1 MYNSEKYLNLLE
13 LNSVLNLLSN
23 EATIA
28 SAKERALKLRPF
40 SSLEEVNLE
49 LKKTED
55 AFLLTAKFASPS
67 FYSPIDPA
75 SILTRAEVGA
85 SINMGELL
93 DIANCLKSIRSV
105 KEWKENCS
113 INSKTALD
121 EIFDSLSPN
130 KFLEDKIYF
139 AIKSQDEMNDNAS
152 SELAS
157 IRRKIRG
164 ISSSIKDKL
173 DAIVRSQSKS
183 KYLQDAIVT
192 QRDGRF
198 VVPVKSEYKS
208 EIPGI
213 VHDTS
218 SSGATFFIEPMSVV
232 EANNEIRVYKAKEK
246 EEIDRILLELS
257 SLVASFS
264 DSIKFS
270 FESLIELNLIFAKAS
285 LAYKMKATLP
295 TINTD
300 GITVLKKARH
310 PLINPSSVVPINV
323 SLGKE
328 YNTLIITGPNTGGK
342 TVALK
347 TVGLLTVMAMCGLM
361 IPAEDGSCTGFFDRI
376 LVDIGDEQS
385 IEQSLSTFS
394 SHMVN
399 IVSILEES
407 ENNALVLLD
416 ELGGGTDPVEGAA
429 LAKAILVRLAINGA
443 KIIATTHYS
452 ELKSYALETSGVQN
466 ACCEFDVDTLK
477 PTYNLLIGVPGK
489 SNAFAISRKLG
500 IDEDI
505 VELAKGYVSDQDKR
519 FESVIEALEKAR
531 KEAVIEQQK
540 AKDLAQ
546 QTANSKAA
554 AQKALEEAI
563 ANQEKIIE
571 KARKDASY
579 IVDNARYKSN
589 LLLNEL
595 EDIKKGFSSQN
606 AAEMLLN
613 AKRSVSGGIKEL
625 EELSDPVSSRFKDD
639 YVLPR
644 KLVVGDNVIVFDINE
659 KAIVQ
664 EISKDNKKVL
674 VAMGGLKSWTPV
686 SNIRLNETKVK
697 EKSVKPRNVSGI
709 RSRVERVA
717 RYEFDMRGMTTDE
730 GIMELERYIDN
741 AFLSGLPSVTI
752 IHGKGTGA
760 LRKAVHQF
768 LKTNKAVKT
777 FRLGVFGEGEDGV
790 TIAEIKDK

>member
-1 MYNSEKYLNLLE
+1 MYKSEKYLNLLE
-13 LNSVLNLLSN
+13 LGSVLNLLSD
-23 EATIA
+23 EANLA
-28 SAKERALKLRPF
+28 SAKERALELRPF
-40 SSLEEVNLE
+40 SSLDEVNRE
-49 LKKTED
+49 LKKTEE

-67 FYSPIDPA
+67 FYSPVDPT

-85 SINMGELL
+85 SLNMGELL
-93 DIANCLKSIRSV
+93 DVANCLKSIRSV

-113 INSKTALD
+113 VNNKTILD
-121 EIFDSLSPN
+121 DLFASLSPN
-130 KFLEDKIYF
+130 KFLEDKICF

-152 SELAS
+152 GELAS

-164 ISSSIKDKL
+164 ISSGIKDKL

-198 VVPVKSEYKS
+198 VVPVKAEYKS
-208 EIPGI
+208 EISGI

-218 SSGATFFIEPMSVV
+218 SSGATLFIEPMSVV
-232 EANNEIRVYKAKEK
+232 EANNEIRVYKSKEK
-246 EEIDRILLELS
+246 EEIDRILAELS

-264 DSIKFS
+264 ESVKYS
-270 FESLIELNLIFAKAS
+270 FESLVELNLIFAKAS
-285 LAYKMKATLP
+285 LAYKMKATVP
-295 TINTD
+295 TVNAD
-300 GITVLKKARH
+300 GITVLKRARH
-310 PLINPSSVVPINV
+310 PLIAPSKVVPISV
-323 SLGKE
+323 TLGKD

-361 IPAEDGSCTGFFDRI
+361 IPAEDGSSTGFFDRI

-443 KIIATTHYS
+443 KIISTTHYA
-452 ELKSYALETSGVQN
+452 ELKSYALETKGVEN

-489 SNAFAISRKLG
+489 SNAFAISSKLG
-500 IDEDI
+500 VEESI
-505 VELAKGYVSDQDKR
+505 VDLAKSYVSDQDKR
-519 FESVIEALEKAR
+519 FENVIEALEKAR
-531 KEAVIEQQK
+531 KEASLESERAKELAKESLAAK
-540 AKDLAQ
+540 AKAD
-546 QTANSKAA
+546 
-554 AQKALEEAI
+554 KALEDALES
-563 ANQEKIIE
+563 QEKIIE

-579 IVDNARYKSN
+579 IVDSARLKSN
-589 LLLNEL
+589 ILLNEL
-595 EDIKKGFSSQN
+595 EEIKKEFSSKN
-606 AAEMLLN
+606 AAEMMQK
-613 AKRSVSGGIKEL
+613 AKRSASGGIKEL
-625 EELSDPVSSRFKDD
+625 EEISDPVSSRTYED
-639 YVLPR
+639 YALPR
-644 KLVVGDNVIVFDINE
+644 ELVVGDNIIVSDINE
-659 KAIVQ
+659 KGVVQ
-664 EISKDNKKVL
+664 EISKDGKKIL
-674 VAMGGLKSWTPV
+674 VAIGGLKSWTQV
-686 SNIRLNETKVK
+686 SNIRLNEVKQK
-697 EKSVKPRNVSGI
+697 EKSIKPRNVSGVK
-709 RSRVERVA
+709 SRVEREA

-741 AFLSGLPSVTI
+741 AFLSGLPSITI

-760 LRKAVHQF
+760 LRKAVHQH
-768 LKTNKAVKT
+768 LKTNKAIKT